1 MARRRLLPGA
11 DARQG
16 LVALALN
23 SSTSLV
29 AGAVLGSL
37 TATFERRPGLL
48 VLVPAAIGLRGNVFG
63 SLGNRVSTSIHAGEL
78 QLRLRRTTV
87 LGQNVLAAG
96 ALTLGHVADPRGG
109 RRRWCRSA
117 SASATRSASP
127 TWRSCRWAAARSAS
141 LPVLA
146 ATLGLAA
153 GAVRYG
159 WDLDNVTAP
168 LVSTL
173 GDVLTLPALYL
184 ATGLLGLGLVTSS
197 LGWVL
202 AGAAV
207 VGAGGRRPL
216 RRSRSSSASCARRSR
231 CSLFAGLVSSLAG
244 VALERRLDTFAAL
257 PALLILVPAHLSSSG
272 ALGGILSGR
281 LSSQLLLGLAP
292 ADGGA
297 VARGSA
303 RPRVRRRARA
313 CRCSSSTAPARTSC
327 PRCSARS
334 RPGLGRAGR
343 RVAARRPARDGRRRS
358 RSPTT
363 APSPPSASASTPTP
377 TASRWSAAP
386 STSSAPSPWS
396 SPSPPGLLRAR
407 RRRTLRSAPGSGGLD
422 AVRGRGRCRRVG

>member
-78 QLRLRRTTV
+78 QLRLRRSTV

-96 ALTLGHVADPRGG
+96 ALTLGMSLVLVLIAALVSVGLGLGPTIGLADLALLSVGG
-109 RRRWCRSA
+109 GA
-117 SASATRSASP
+117 L
-127 TWRSCRWAAARSAS
+127 AS
-141 LPVLA
+141 LPVLG
-146 ATLGLAA
+146 ATLGL
-153 GAVRYG
+153 
-159 WDLDNVTAP
+159 DLDNVTAP

-184 ATGLLGLGLVTSS
+184 ATGLLGIGLVTSS

-202 AGAAV
+202 AAIG
-207 VGAGGRRPL
+207 VGALVAGARSSLPQL
-216 RRSRSSSASCARRSR
+216 RRIVRSSIPV
-231 CSLFAGLVSSLAG
+231 LVVAGLVSSLAG
-244 VALERRLDTFAAL
+244 VALERRLGTFSAF

-281 LSSQLLLGLAP
+281 LSSKLLLGLAP
-292 ADGGA
+292 PTAVPSRAARSDLWFVAALSLPVYVANGA
-297 VARGSA
+297 GAHVVARLLGEAS
-303 RPRVRRRARA
+303 
-313 CRCSSSTAPARTSC
+313 
-327 PRCSARS
+327 
-334 RPGLGRAGR
+334 PGLGKIIAASVLGG
-343 RVAARRPARDGRRRS
+343 VAAMLVVLAIAYYGTIATVRLGIDPDTYGIPMVS
-358 RSPTT
+358 
-363 APSPPSASASTPTP
+363 STVDLVGALTLIVAIA
-377 TASRWSAAP
+377 TL
-386 STSSAPSPWS
+386 
-396 SPSPPGLLRAR
+396 GL
-407 RRRTLRSAPGSGGLD
+407 T
-422 AVRGRGRCRRVG
+422 

>member
-63 SLGNRVSTSIHAGEL
+63 SLGNRVSTSIHAGDV
-78 QLRLRRTTV
+78 QLRLRRSTV

-96 ALTLGHVADPRGG
+96 ALTLGMSLVLVLIAALVSIGLGLGPTIGLADLALLSVGG
-109 RRRWCRSA
+109 GA
-117 SASATRSASP
+117 V
-127 TWRSCRWAAARSAS
+127 AS
-141 LPVLA
+141 LPVLG

-153 GAVRYG
+153 GAVRFG

-184 ATGLLGLGLVTSS
+184 ATGLLGVGLVTSS

-202 AGAAV
+202 AVAAV
-207 VGAGGRRPL
+207 GALVAGARSSLPQL
-216 RRSRSSSASCARRSR
+216 RRIVRSSIPV
-231 CSLFAGLVSSLAG
+231 LVVAGLVSSLAG
-244 VALERRLDTFAAL
+244 VALERRLGTFSAF

-281 LSSQLLLGLAP
+281 LSSKLLLGLAP
-292 ADGGA
+292 PSAVPSRAARIDLWFVAALSLPVYVANGA
-297 VARGSA
+297 GAHVVARLLGEASPGLSQLVA
-303 RPRVRRRARA
+303 ASVLGGLAAMLVVLVIAYYGTIATVRLGIDPDTYGIPMV
-313 CRCSSSTAPARTSC
+313 SSTVDLVGALTLIVAIATL
-327 PRCSARS
+327 
-334 RPGLGRAGR
+334 GL
-343 RVAARRPARDGRRRS
+343 
-358 RSPTT
+358 T
-363 APSPPSASASTPTP
+363 
-377 TASRWSAAP
+377 
-386 STSSAPSPWS
+386 
-396 SPSPPGLLRAR
+396 
-407 RRRTLRSAPGSGGLD
+407 
-422 AVRGRGRCRRVG
+422 

>member
-29 AGAVLGSL
+29 AGAMLGSL

-78 QLRLRRTTV
+78 QLRLRRSTI

-96 ALTLGHVADPRGG
+96 ALTLGMSLVLVLIAALVAVGMGLGSTIGLADLALVSVGG
-109 RRRWCRSA
+109 GA
-117 SASATRSASP
+117 L
-127 TWRSCRWAAARSAS
+127 AS

-153 GAVRYG
+153 GAVRFG

-184 ATGLLGLGLVTSS
+184 ATALLGYGLVTST

-202 AGAAV
+202 AALAVAALV
-207 VGAGGRRPL
+207 AGVRSPLPQL
-216 RRSRSSSASCARRSR
+216 RRIVRTSIPV
-231 CSLFAGLVSSLAG
+231 LVVAGIVSSLAG
-244 VALERRLDTFAAL
+244 VALERRLTAFTAL
-257 PALLILVPAHLSSSG
+257 PALLILVPAHLSSAG

-281 LSSQLLLGLAP
+281 LSSQLLLGLVAP
-292 ADGGA
+292 TALPSRGA
-297 VARGSA
+297 RRDLWLVAGLSVPVFVA
-303 RPRVRRRARA
+303 NGVGAYVVA
-313 CRCSSSTAPARTSC
+313 QLLDVAS
-327 PRCSARS
+327 
-334 RPGLGRAGR
+334 PGLGQL
-343 RVAARRPARDGRRRS
+343 VAASLLAGLAAMLVVTVIGYYATIATVRLGIDPDTFGIPMVS
-358 RSPTT
+358 
-363 APSPPSASASTPTP
+363 STVDLIG
-377 TASRWSAAP
+377 ALSLVVAI
-386 STSSAPSPWS
+386 STL
-396 SPSPPGLLRAR
+396 GLA
-407 RRRTLRSAPGSGGLD
+407 
-422 AVRGRGRCRRVG
+422 